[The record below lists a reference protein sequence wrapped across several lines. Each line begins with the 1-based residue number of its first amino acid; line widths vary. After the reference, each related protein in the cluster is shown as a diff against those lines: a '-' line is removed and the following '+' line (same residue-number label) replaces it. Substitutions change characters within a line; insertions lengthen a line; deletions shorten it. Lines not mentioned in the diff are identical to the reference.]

1 TPERL
6 LNTEQ
11 EPGNWLLYH
20 GDYDGHR
27 HSDLA
32 QLTPANVGELE
43 LKWIWQ
49 VRSRD
54 GAPEKFEATPL
65 YLDGVLYTVSPPN
78 DVIAIDARSGRTFWS
93 YTHTSSPD
101 ARVCCGRVNRGLAIH
116 GDKLVMGAIDGT
128 LMALDRRNGSLLWS

>member
-1 TPERL
+1 MQLKKLFTLALLAGAALTTGTATHAQVTPERL

-78 DVIAIDARSGRTFWS
+78 DVVELDARTWREFWVHS
-93 YTHTSSPD
+93 HTHTQ
-101 ARVCCGRVNRGLAIH
+101 
-116 GDKLVMGAIDGT
+116 
-128 LMALDRRNGSLLWS
+128 